1 MYRDFFRAF
10 TDLFSARR
18 SRGEIAALL
27 LVMALLPVS
36 ELVVTHMFSRLIL
49 AGAKQYDEDPRGVLV
64 SGAIFFAAFAL
75 SRALHHVVRLNRV
88 RVFRRGFERSGEE
101 RPASPASTEAWSWAA
116 AFELSTALVSL
127 IQIVAFCSLFTY
139 LDPAFGLANL
149 LIAAGVLWLVAAIY
163 HRQLS
168 HQVAYLAEGN
178 KPGSTKV
185 GDRVGKRIRDAELG
199 AIVAS
204 LAMAVS
210 LGLVLVRAIQ
220 GGLSGPDAIVLFIGL
235 RMLYSQVGN
244 LSASAMRFA
253 RVKARLAA
261 GSKNVDVID
270 PDDEFADPDTE
281 IEDAGD
287 LQPARPTAH
296 RTQLVSQMMVA
307 GQRGDLELV
316 GRYAGRLSSGVIP
329 TEAEVNAR
337 TAAEAFAQL
346 AAPTTDEDVLP
357 LSLLWWARPFP
368 GAVGNW
374 VSPLLLRRITDRPVL
389 FQTPNAAAVT
399 PHLLMVGSV
408 IASAHEQSIVVGTG
422 ALNAGVKVDP
432 AAHVVSVR
440 GPLTAAALRAAGG
453 PSVES
458 FGDPTLLA
466 GRHLPVQLGGTNGR
480 LAFVRHV
487 SHGDVPVSTGSQLE
501 EISPLASQPEQIEAL
516 VRRLGS
522 FDGVVTSDA
531 GTMVLCHAYGIPCA
545 AVTFDG
551 TEDLDF
557 VYRDYALGAGL
568 GEDVLPQPAAPD
580 LRKVD
585 WHSRLHAPRI
595 EPGVLDEIQ
604 AAVDRAV
611 RVYSERVTS

>member
-10 TDLFSARR
+10 TELFSARR
-18 SRGEIAALL
+18 SRGEISALL

-36 ELVVTHMFSRLIL
+36 ELVVTHMFSHLIL
-49 AGAKQYDEDPRGVLV
+49 RGAQKYDEDPNGVLV
-64 SGAIFFAAFAL
+64 SGAVFFLAFGL

-101 RPASPASTEAWSWAA
+101 RPASKEAWSWAA
-116 AFELSTALVSL
+116 AFELSTAMVSL

-139 LDPAFGLANL
+139 LDPAFGAANL
-149 LIAAGVLWLVAAIY
+149 LIAVGVLWLVATIY
-163 HRQLS
+163 RRQLS
-168 HQVAYLAEGN
+168 HQISYLAEGN
-178 KPGSTKV
+178 KPGGTKV

-204 LAMAVS
+204 LAMAGS

-253 RVKARLAA
+253 RVKARLAV
-261 GSKNVDVID
+261 GSKGVDVVD
-270 PDDEFADPDTE
+270 PEDEFADPDEE
-281 IEDAGD
+281 IEDVED

-316 GRYAGRLSSGVIP
+316 QRFGKRLSTGVIP
-329 TEAEVNAR
+329 TEAETAAR
-337 TAAEAFAQL
+337 SAAEAFAQL
-346 AAPTTDEDVLP
+346 AAPTQDPDRLP

-374 VSPLLLRRITDRPVL
+374 VSPLLLRHAADRPVL

-399 PHLLMVGSV
+399 PHLVMVGSV
-408 IASAHEQSIVVGTG
+408 IASAHEHSIVVGTG
-422 ALNAGVKVDP
+422 ALNAGVKLDP
-432 AAHVVSVR
+432 GADYVSVR

-453 PSVES
+453 PDVEAY
-458 FGDPTLLA
+458 GDPTLLA
-466 GRHLPVQLGGTNGR
+466 ARYLPIARASGNGR

-487 SHGDVPVSTGSQLE
+487 SHGDVPVVLGDELDE
-501 EISPLASQPEQIEAL
+501 LSPLVSQPGL
-516 VRRLGS
+516 VEDLLIRLAAY
-522 FDGVVTSDA
+522 DGVVTSDT
-531 GTMVLCHAYGIPCA
+531 GTTVLCHAYGIPCA
-545 AVTFDG
+545 PVSFEG
-551 TEDLDF
+551 TDDLEF
-557 VYRDYALGAGL
+557 VFRDYALGAGL
-568 GEDVLPQPAAPD
+568 GDEISPQPSAPD
-580 LRKVD
+580 LRKAD
-585 WHSRLHAPRI
+585 WRSRLQTPQVSASTLDGI
-595 EPGVLDEIQ
+595 EASVQDAIRTYL
-604 AAVDRAV
+604 
-611 RVYSERVTS
+611 ERVSG